1 MYNGEYNAINKSRDF
16 GVGATF
22 YWIIEPI
29 KGLRYRG
36 QVNTGYGA
44 SNTRSASQPYSSS
57 NTNAANTYGLQYYM
71 DESGSI
77 SVNNTISYELPK
89 FNGHAIDLMIGQEYT
104 QKLWNNSLNT
114 THSIGA
120 ESANSLLTKGFSY
133 NLPVNYGGNA
143 TIKYNGS
150 ADAEYAEAA
159 FFGRVNYTLADK
171 YMLTAGDFLDM
182 HQRKIAED
190 YCKSRKLPVRYI
202 FYGGYADAERCMP
215 VFLPDYIELPAGAT
229 GGGTADAASGGTA
242 GTAGDITT
250 GKRGGATMQVPEEI
264 AELLSVVRVTA
275 PKGGRVLTHRDY
287 LGSLLALGLD
297 REVTGDIL
305 VRGPDAKTGG
315 GADIIVEAS
324 VAEFI
329 EMNYNKAGHTNLT
342 VEILPIGALDTGPT
356 RWLRSGWTTS

>member
-1 MYNGEYNAINKSRDF
+1 MNN
-16 GVGATF
+16 
-22 YWIIEPI
+22 
-29 KGLRYRG
+29 
-36 QVNTGYGA
+36 
-44 SNTRSASQPYSSS
+44 
-57 NTNAANTYGLQYYM
+57 
-71 DESGSI
+71 DELLI
-77 SVNNTISYELPK
+77 ARLEDK
-89 FNGHAIDLMIGQEYT
+89 IDQ
-104 QKLWNNSLNT
+104 
-114 THSIGA
+114 A
-120 ESANSLLTKGFSY
+120 
-133 NLPVNYGGNA
+133 
-143 TIKYNGS
+143 
-150 ADAEYAEAA
+150 
-159 FFGRVNYTLADK
+159 ADK

-182 HQRKIAED
+182 HQRKIAEG
-190 YCKSRKLPVRYI
+190 YCKSRKLPVRYV

-250 GKRGGATMQVPEEI
+250 GRRGGTAMQVPEEI
-264 AELLSVVRVTA
+264 SELLSVVRVTA

-315 GADIIVEAS
+315 GADIIVETG

-342 VEILPIGALDTGPT
+342 VEILPIESLDTGLVNIVEKRDT
-356 RWLRSGWTTS
+356 VASLRLDNIVSSAFAVSRSKAAEAIRRGIVSVNSVECLKVDQMIEEGDRVTLRGKGKIALAEVGGRSRKDRIIVTFNLYR